1 MEKSAQEKKKT
12 RKEEVSGSE
21 TILEKIKRKTP
32 FVLGS
37 KIRKPRIVF
46 PHIKHIE
53 ISFPIPIKT
62 ISVMAIYA
70 ILFILQ
76 TGVVYLIYN
85 EPPALGA
92 DSSGNA
98 IFIYP
103 SIHESFI
110 IEGIVA
116 SVLIF
121 LCSLGFILLYHAS
134 KYVYNRKIA
143 LRILVLGIILI
154 LTTFVALQ
162 VMISTKAGVKTI
174 FTE

>member
-1 MEKSAQEKKKT
+1 
-12 RKEEVSGSE
+12 
-21 TILEKIKRKTP
+21 
-32 FVLGS
+32 
-37 KIRKPRIVF
+37 
-46 PHIKHIE
+46 
-53 ISFPIPIKT
+53 
-62 ISVMAIYA
+62 MAIYA

-121 LCSLGFILLYHAS
+121 LCSLGYILLYHAS
-134 KYVYNRKIA
+134 KYVYNRKMA

-162 VMISTKAGVKTI
+162 VMISTKAGVETI
-174 FTE
+174 FTQ